1 MISDF
6 FSLAIKNLRHRGL
19 RSWLTL
25 LGIFIGVTAVVSLIS
40 LGNGLQMAVASQL
53 GVSSNELITI
63 QAGGLSGYG
72 PPGSNVVDPLTQ
84 DDVDAIENLASVE
97 NAVKRNIDSGMIEF
111 NDNVMFRYVGSIPLN
126 KKDRDLIY
134 TQLDMEIF
142 SGRQLKA
149 EDSGKVLLGYN
160 YFDKPEEWGGKLITP
175 GKTISVNGKNFQV
188 VGIID
193 KLGSIIMDNVVVMN
207 EDDMDDIFGFG
218 EDADII
224 VAEPKNSD
232 KLQKTKE
239 DIEKLLRKRRGVK
252 EGEEDFEVSTPEA
265 ALSTVNSIL
274 GGVQAFIAIVA
285 LISVFIG
292 AVGIVNTMTTSV
304 LERRKEIG
312 IMKSVGAKNSHIF
325 LQFFVESSLLGLVGG
340 IVGAIFGTLLG
351 FLGTL
356 GINSFLGTELMPD
369 INFILIFFTLL
380 GSFLI
385 GGIAGIVPAMQAA
398 KQNPVEA
405 LRG

>member
-1 MISDF
+1 MITDF

-53 GVSSNELITI
+53 GVSSNELITV

-84 DDVDAIENLASVE
+84 SDVDAIENLGSVE
-97 NAVKRNIDSGMIEF
+97 NAVRRNIDSGMIEY
-111 NDNVMFRYVGSIPLN
+111 NDNVNFRYVGSLPLN
-126 KKDRDLIY
+126 KEDRDLIY
-134 TQLDMEIF
+134 TQLDMEIL
-142 SGRQLKA
+142 SGRFLKV
-149 EDSGKVLLGYN
+149 EDSGKVLLGNN
-160 YFDKPEEWGGKLITP
+160 YQNKPEEWGGKAVAP

-188 VGIID
+188 VGILD
-193 KLGSIIMDNVVVMN
+193 KLGSIISDNVVIMN
-207 EDDMDDIFGFG
+207 ENDMEDIFGFG
-218 EDADII
+218 DEADII
-224 VAEPKNSD
+224 VVEPKNTD

-239 DIEKLLRKRRGVK
+239 DIEKLLRKRRDVK

-265 ALSTVNSIL
+265 TLSTVNSIL

-304 LERRKEIG
+304 LERRQEIG
-312 IMKSVGAKNSHIF
+312 VMKSVGAKNSHIF
-325 LQFFVESSLLGLVGG
+325 LQFFIESSLLGLVGG

-351 FLGTL
+351 FIGML
-356 GINSFLGTELMPD
+356 GINSFLGTELTLD
-369 INFILIFFTLL
+369 INLILIFFTLL
-380 GSFLI
+380 GSFII
-385 GGIAGIVPAMQAA
+385 GGLAGIIPAMQAA

-405 LRG
+405 LKG

>member
-1 MISDF
+1 MIGDF
-6 FSLAIKNLRHRGL
+6 FSLAVKNLRHRGL

-53 GVSSNELITI
+53 GVSSNELITV

-72 PPGSNVVDPLTQ
+72 PPGSNVVDPIKQ
-84 DDVDAIENLASVE
+84 SDVDAIERLSSVE
-97 NAVKRNIDSGMIEF
+97 NAVRRNIDSGMVEY
-111 NDNVMFRYVGSIPLN
+111 NDVVNFRYVGSIPLE

-134 TQLDMEIF
+134 TQLDMEII
-142 SGRQLKA
+142 SGRLLKA

-160 YFDKPEEWGGKLITP
+160 YQNKPEEWGGKAITP

-188 VGIID
+188 VGVID
-193 KLGSIIMDNVVVMN
+193 KLGSIIMDNVIVMN

-218 EDADII
+218 EEADI
-224 VAEPKNSD
+224 VVVEPKNKD

-239 DIEKLLRKRRGVK
+239 DIEKLLRKRRDVK

-265 ALSTVNSIL
+265 SLSTVNNIL

-304 LERRKEIG
+304 LERKQEIG

-325 LQFFVESSLLGLVGG
+325 LQFFIESSFLGLVGG
-340 IVGAIFGTLLG
+340 IVGAIFGTLIG
-351 FLGTL
+351 FAGMM
-356 GINSFLGTELMPD
+356 GINSFLGTDLMPD
-369 INFILIFFTLL
+369 LNLILIFFTLL

-385 GGIAGIVPAMQAA
+385 GGIAGIIPAMQAA